1 MKQIVKWF
9 SETEECLQAFWMAKL
24 ALAVPVTNVWPECG
38 GSAIKTRNR
47 SSMKNYFLNAR
58 FMISINGPAFN
69 ANAVNTLI
77 TQACVEVQDK

>member
-1 MKQIVKWF
+1 M
-9 SETEECLQAFWMAKL
+9 QAFWMAKL

-38 GSAIKTRNR
+38 GSAIKGIKTRNR
-47 SSMKNYFLNAR
+47 SSMKNYFLNAL